1 LFGGRRESA
10 VAQLFSLGG
19 KTRMK
24 TSTIIFSVANLI
36 GLLLCVMFV
45 GSIVQLAKMEQR
57 DYYDASDSFTFL
69 GTAGPILVVCFIF
82 DTILGIKALVDIIRR
97 RDYQASLALGAVAV
111 VWVASFI
118 IMRFV
123 P

>member
-1 LFGGRRESA
+1 M
-10 VAQLFSLGG
+10 LGG

-45 GSIVQLAKMEQR
+45 GSIVHLAKMEQR

-69 GTAGPILVVCFIF
+69 GTAGPVFFGCFIL
-82 DTILGIKALVDIIRR
+82 DTVWGIKALVDIIRR
-97 RDYQASLALGAVAV
+97 RDYQASFALGAVAV
-111 VWVASFI
+111 VWAVSFV
-118 IMRFV
+118 IMRFEGV
-123 P
+123 SPTHL